1 MLRSLIWLL
10 VAAVLPVLG
19 PDSVLAQS
27 SPATSTAPSD
37 ATLRRAWDLKAE
49 ALKDLQEGRY
59 RDGIPKAREAVTLRE
74 GALGPSNPE
83 VAEALDLLGRLM
95 ERGGESAEGQKVLER
110 ALAIKDAAGPNR

>member
-1 MLRSLIWLL
+1 MLRLTTWLA
-10 VAAVLPVLG
+10 VATSFAFLTPG
-19 PDSVLAQS
+19 SAFAQS
-27 SPATSTAPSD
+27 APTAQAPTD

-59 RDGIPKAREAVTLRE
+59 QDGAPKAREAVTLRE
-74 GALGPSNPE
+74 GALGPDNPE